1 MIWFVEA
8 GRPTVSTIWEYSDGP
23 TRQPPD
29 PPPTSRRTSFDDAA
43 QKKLSRGIII
53 AAEKSGYTQHLV
65 FDQRGYIFLSKPA
78 LEVLE
83 RFQKDGWETFP
94 MKATTFPKG
103 LDASLAGDTYYL
115 LNLYLHRDLV
125 DIEKS
130 NLRPQVW
137 HKGTVV
143 EKTVYLP
150 DRDHRKIAIK
160 KDLIGDT
167 MLWLG
172 DGNVCGSIFFVADP
186 LKAAWCD
193 MGMSPAAFEPCLDV

>member
-1 MIWFVEA
+1 M
-8 GRPTVSTIWEYSDGP
+8 
-23 TRQPPD
+23 
-29 PPPTSRRTSFDDAA
+29 
-43 QKKLSRGIII
+43 SRGIVI
-53 AAEKSGYTQHLV
+53 AARKDGFIQHLAV
-65 FDQRGYIFLSKPA
+65 DQRGYIFLSEPA
-78 LEVLE
+78 LDVLKS
-83 RFQKDGWETFP
+83 FQKDGWEAIP
-94 MKATTFPKG
+94 MEAITIPRG
-103 LDASLAGDTYYL
+103 LEKRLAGDTYYL

-130 NLRPQVW
+130 NLQRKVW

-172 DGNVCGSIFFVADP
+172 DGNVCGDIFFVADP
-186 LKAAWCD
+186 LKDAWCE
-193 MGMSPAAFEPCLDV
+193 MGMNPAAFEPCLDV